1 MKKTNRSAL
10 TLVELVIAITISVI
24 VMFFIGN
31 FIANSLVEIAD
42 SNAEWRFQE
51 DFVNFNGVLNNYRNI
66 FLTGSILIDN
76 TGTGSDILILTN
88 FDKSAGIILWVVDKG
103 TMQVEYI
110 ESEYNRYYDKVIW
123 YRDLSASEIV
133 ELESDPTQ
141 VQHYSFFS
149 DKLFDEIKV
158 VDFQLEFYNNGE
170 VIDVNMEVN
179 KDYKSDLN
187 GTSISDLELNIIKK
201 YNLNF

>member
-187 GTSISDLELNIIKK
+187 GTSMSDLELNIIKK

>member
-1 MKKTNRSAL
+1 
-10 TLVELVIAITISVI
+10 VI

-187 GTSISDLELNIIKK
+187 GTSMSDLELNIIKK